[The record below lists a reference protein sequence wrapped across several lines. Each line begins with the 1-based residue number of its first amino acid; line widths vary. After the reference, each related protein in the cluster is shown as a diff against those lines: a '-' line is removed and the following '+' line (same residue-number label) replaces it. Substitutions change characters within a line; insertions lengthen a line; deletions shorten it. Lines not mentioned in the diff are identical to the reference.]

1 MPAPSFSFSFSLL
14 PRTPGQ
20 CAGAHGV
27 DPASP
32 HDDAPP
38 ALKSRHN
45 GFGQH
50 QEATP
55 VDAPCDA
62 HLTIEVEDWDVLFEA
77 VKTTL
82 RRIVG
87 ERLGALPELPAP
99 SAALSAGQV
108 QAVVLDCVG
117 SLDRLHAAL
126 KQERSQRPTP

>member
-1 MPAPSFSFSFSLL
+1 MPSPSFSLL

-20 CAGAHGV
+20 AAGAHGV
-27 DPASP
+27 DAAPL
-32 HDDAPP
+32 HEAPP
-38 ALKSRHN
+38 ALQSRRN
-45 GFGQH
+45 GLAAH
-50 QEATP
+50 PEAAP
-55 VDAPCDA
+55 LDAPYDA
-62 HLTIEVEDWDVLFEA
+62 HLSIEVEDWDVLFDA

-87 ERLGALPELPAP
+87 EPPGVLPELPVH
-99 SAALSAGQV
+99 SAALSVGRV

>member
-1 MPAPSFSFSFSLL
+1 MPSPSFSLL

-20 CAGAHGV
+20 AADAHRV
-27 DPASP
+27 DAAPL
-32 HDDAPP
+32 HDAPP
-38 ALKSRHN
+38 ALKSRRN
-45 GFGQH
+45 GLAAH
-50 QEATP
+50 PEA
-55 VDAPCDA
+55 APHDA
-62 HLTIEVEDWDVLFEA
+62 HLAIEVEDWDVLFEA

-87 ERLGALPELPAP
+87 ERLGDLPEVPVH
-99 SAALSAGQV
+99 SAALSASLV

>member
-1 MPAPSFSFSFSLL
+1 MPSPSFSFSFSLL

-20 CAGAHGV
+20 AADAHGV
-27 DPASP
+27 NAAPL
-32 HDDAPP
+32 HDAPP
-38 ALKSRHN
+38 ALESRRN
-45 GFGQH
+45 GLGIH
-50 QEATP
+50 AEAVP
-55 VDAPCDA
+55 LHAPHDA
-62 HLTIEVEDWDVLFEA
+62 HLFIEVEDWDVLFDA

-87 ERLGALPELPAP
+87 EPPGVLPEVPVH
-99 SAALSAGQV
+99 SAALSVGRV